1 MYHATISSF
10 NKPERL
16 DSKLQREANNL
27 LSILKEYYVLLLHKQ
42 HGSNISLIHT
52 LARCIESLLVIGC
65 MVSSFALTVGSD
77 ATVHVFTARIGDWWP
92 AKLKNVIRVSDNRNG
107 GHSRRRLSHV

>member
-65 MVSSFALTVGSD
+65 MVSSLRSPLAAMQLSMCSQLGL
-77 ATVHVFTARIGDWWP
+77 AIGGQQD
-92 AKLKNVIRVSDNRNG
+92 
-107 GHSRRRLSHV
+107 